1 MNLPPKKF
9 IDMNTVELTLD
20 KYCRFIIPIHM
31 RNNNSINDYYAYRA
45 EGNTIYY
52 KRTNKLQLKKDFRF
66 SVPIHLVKALDFK
79 PFDKVILRRLDNDE
93 YSITKEGEGNEQS
106 EE

>member
-31 RNNNSINDYYAYRA
+31 RNENGINDYYAYRA
-45 EGNTIYY
+45 EHNTIYY
-52 KRTNKLQLKKDFRF
+52 KRTNRLELKKDFRF
-66 SVPIHLVKALDFK
+66 SVPVHLVKALDFK
-79 PFDKVILRRLDNDE
+79 PFDKVILRRLNNNE
-93 YSITKEGEGNEQS
+93 YSITKGEQNEQS
-106 EE
+106 EK

>member
-31 RNNNSINDYYAYRA
+31 RDENCINDYYAYRA
-45 EGNTIYY
+45 ENNTIYY
-52 KRTNKLQLKKDFRF
+52 KRTNRLELKKDFRF
-66 SVPIHLVKALDFK
+66 SVPVHLVKALDFK
-79 PFDKVILRRLDNDE
+79 PFDKVILRRLNNNE
-93 YSITKEGEGNEQS
+93 YSITKGEQNEQS
-106 EE
+106 EK

>member
-31 RNNNSINDYYAYRA
+31 RDENIVNDYYAYRA
-45 EGNTIYY
+45 EDNTIYY
-52 KRTNKLQLKKDFRF
+52 KRTNKMQPKKDFRF
-66 SVPIHLVKALDFK
+66 CVPVHLVKALDFK
-79 PFDKVILRRLDNDE
+79 PFDTIILRRLDNDE
-93 YSITKEGEGNEQS
+93 YSITKGEENEQS
-106 EE
+106 EK